1 MYLDWILPFSIYK
14 PHSPFVFGCGGSMG
28 LWETL
33 QIRIGFVRQG
43 WNTTWTYKQVFNLWK
58 LVTDEFSFKKGF
70 KPMVEAFQKN
80 LMDHNG
86 PLATISPGFLVH
98 IPTTWTGPDWA
109 GVVALCYEMMLWSQ
123 LCQVNLAA
131 HLLLLLSSLFKW
143 KVKCAGH
150 IIVYSAEAELA
161 SCFVDSETS
170 TVLWR
175 IWPS

>member
-1 MYLDWILPFSIYK
+1 M
-14 PHSPFVFGCGGSMG
+14 
-28 LWETL
+28 
-33 QIRIGFVRQG
+33 
-43 WNTTWTYKQVFNLWK
+43 
-58 LVTDEFSFKKGF
+58 
-70 KPMVEAFQKN
+70 EAFQKN

-109 GVVALCYEMMLWSQ
+109 CGVALCYEMMLWSQ

-150 IIVYSAEAELA
+150 IIVYSAEAELLA
-161 SCFVDSETS
+161 LLTPKHTQCCEKFEIWLFRLTFKSDSCWN
-170 TVLWR
+170 TVWTINISPTIVARL
-175 IWPS
+175 ICNLESDLKGTL

>member
-1 MYLDWILPFSIYK
+1 M
-14 PHSPFVFGCGGSMG
+14 
-28 LWETL
+28 
-33 QIRIGFVRQG
+33 
-43 WNTTWTYKQVFNLWK
+43 
-58 LVTDEFSFKKGF
+58 
-70 KPMVEAFQKN
+70 EAFQKN

-161 SCFVDSETS
+161 SCFVDSETY

-175 IWPS
+175 IWNLTFLVLVFNCKVKCAGHMFVCLFKGRMAPLPDESNLYLQNSLDY

>member
-1 MYLDWILPFSIYK
+1 
-14 PHSPFVFGCGGSMG
+14 
-28 LWETL
+28 
-33 QIRIGFVRQG
+33 
-43 WNTTWTYKQVFNLWK
+43 
-58 LVTDEFSFKKGF
+58 
-70 KPMVEAFQKN
+70 MVEAFQKN

-161 SCFVDSETS
+161 SCFVDSETY
-170 TVLWR
+170 TVLWK
-175 IWPS
+175 IWNLNFLGLLSKSDSHWHTMWTSKSAWLSGLHLSLPSGSPGFESDCATKILDQIFGTIPFATADFEAQS